1 MSTVMTERGGLILA
15 LFRVLICVWLPCTRT
30 QCVRDE
36 NKRPILSSPGPL
48 YQNEVKCSAFDVEMI
63 FRSHAN
69 ETPFVKESLCTWPHF
84 KKREN
89 FLELGLAYH
98 NFCKPRF

>member
-1 MSTVMTERGGLILA
+1 MSTVMTERGGLTLA

-36 NKRPILSSPGPL
+36 NNRPFLSSPWPL
-48 YQNEVKCSAFDVEMI
+48 FQNEVKCSAFDVEMI
-63 FRSHAN
+63 FIS
-69 ETPFVKESLCTWPHF
+69 FYLMQMKLILCTWPHF
-84 KKREN
+84 KKSEN

-98 NFCKPRF
+98 NFC